1 MARHIAHYTLVRLLP
16 QSDSGEFANMGVVV
30 ACPALGFFD
39 FRLITRYRRITQF
52 FEEFNRG
59 LFTQVRRE
67 VEAELAHL
75 RDHLHQRQFASGC
88 REEALALRLVQD
100 LVQPRET
107 MIRYA
112 PLRVAMT
119 EDPRQLLDQVFARYV
134 QRSSEETKSRRE
146 DTMLRL
152 VREALQQ
159 DRRLN
164 ALFRADEVGTP
175 DYQVPFPL
183 VHRQDGQ
190 TLAAIKPL
198 DLTQPDPKQIYE
210 HGGRWA
216 DRLRRLKRL
225 GAMPDHGV
233 LVTTEAPPPEDE
245 RRHLAYRDIVGELRE
260 LSVQVSGVEQAGQIL
275 AFARDR
281 IH

>member
-1 MARHIAHYTLVRLLP
+1 MRRHIAHYTLVRLLP

-52 FEEFNRG
+52 FEEFNRE

-75 RDHLHQRQFASGC
+75 RDHLHQPQRQRLFPAPAG
-88 REEALALRLVQD
+88 ELPLVQD

-134 QRSSEETKSRRE
+134 QRSSEETRSRRE
-146 DTMLRL
+146 DTMVRL
-152 VREALQQ
+152 VREAL
-159 DRRLN
+159 D
-164 ALFRADEVGTP
+164 P
-175 DYQVPFPL
+175 
-183 VHRQDGQ
+183 
-190 TLAAIKPL
+190 AI
-198 DLTQPDPKQIYE
+198 
-210 HGGRWA
+210 
-216 DRLRRLKRL
+216 
-225 GAMPDHGV
+225 
-233 LVTTEAPPPEDE
+233 
-245 RRHLAYRDIVGELRE
+245 
-260 LSVQVSGVEQAGQIL
+260 
-275 AFARDR
+275 
-281 IH
+281 

>member
-1 MARHIAHYTLVRLLP
+1 MARHIAHYALVRLLP

-52 FEEFNRG
+52 FEEFNRE

-100 LVQPRET
+100 LAQPRET

-134 QRSSEETKSRRE
+134 QRSSEETRSRRE
-146 DTMLRL
+146 DTMVRL
-152 VREALQQ
+152 VREAL
-159 DRRLN
+159 D
-164 ALFRADEVGTP
+164 P
-175 DYQVPFPL
+175 
-183 VHRQDGQ
+183 
-190 TLAAIKPL
+190 AI
-198 DLTQPDPKQIYE
+198 
-210 HGGRWA
+210 
-216 DRLRRLKRL
+216 
-225 GAMPDHGV
+225 
-233 LVTTEAPPPEDE
+233 
-245 RRHLAYRDIVGELRE
+245 
-260 LSVQVSGVEQAGQIL
+260 
-275 AFARDR
+275 
-281 IH
+281 